1 MLFGEPIKNL
11 VFNPAALTKEYLSI
25 KIFSYPAP
33 VRLYI
38 LIRFIPF
45 LLLAT
50 FPNVEKPLETSA
62 DKETRVTAKNRSFQ
76 SNTPK
81 KGQAEK
87 ASKYHY
93 EILNF

>member
-11 VFNPAALTKEYLSI
+11 VFNPVALTKEYLSG

-45 LLLAT
+45 LLLAI
-50 FPNVEKPLETSA
+50 FPSVENL
-62 DKETRVTAKNRSFQ
+62 
-76 SNTPK
+76 
-81 KGQAEK
+81 
-87 ASKYHY
+87 
-93 EILNF
+93 